1 MTFWKRLKYL
11 LPSYRHAQERDM
23 SEELQSLAA
32 IAEAGELGNLTRA
45 AEEAR
50 AVWGWTWLD
59 QLYRDVQYALPEHAP
74 QSWIHCNRGAV
85 AGARRR
91 SQYRNLQLDGCSHV
105 AMAAGS

>member
-50 AVWGWTWLD
+50 SVWVNCTRR
-59 QLYRDVQYALPEHAP
+59 QLLLLKQLGLIFANV
-74 QSWIHCNRGAV
+74 
-85 AGARRR
+85 
-91 SQYRNLQLDGCSHV
+91 LQ
-105 AMAAGS
+105 A